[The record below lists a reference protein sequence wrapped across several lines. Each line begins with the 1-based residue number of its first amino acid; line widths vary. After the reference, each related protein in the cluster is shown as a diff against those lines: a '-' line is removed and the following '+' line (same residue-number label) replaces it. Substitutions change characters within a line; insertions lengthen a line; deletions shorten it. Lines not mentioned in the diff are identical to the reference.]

1 MTTSHSFYDELR
13 ANDPNN
19 FSPIF
24 GGNHIGRN
32 LHRYDGGMHGE
43 QGGPI
48 VMCHV
53 PQFMRYTEMS
63 DEKLIDSSELGFGA
77 SVAMILAIDH
87 WNNGNGVVVKQIEG
101 INQRCKIRFTTEV
114 FDTQVRYKLFLL
126 SARRT
131 ASIYSSV
138 SHT

>member
-1 MTTSHSFYDELR
+1 
-13 ANDPNN
+13 
-19 FSPIF
+19 
-24 GGNHIGRN
+24 
-32 LHRYDGGMHGE
+32 
-43 QGGPI
+43 
-48 VMCHV
+48 MCHV